1 MYKFCGKQLRTIS
14 TVTILYKTCKSFFKL
29 AYELQKQL
37 LQKKAIFFRL
47 KNFKIFDRIVKL
59 LTYSSEQSSVF
70 TQSPDAAGEP
80 DDERNRA

>member
-37 LQKKAIFFRL
+37 LKKKQFFS
-47 KNFKIFDRIVKL
+47 D
-59 LTYSSEQSSVF
+59 
-70 TQSPDAAGEP
+70 
-80 DDERNRA
+80 